1 MFLRRDRDKQHGGK
15 MHGVRG
21 DEKGKLQNDKKPDK
35 EISGAFRGACTTNKY
50 LDLTSL
56 NTELYKSEFL

>member
-1 MFLRRDRDKQHGGK
+1 MRCQGK
-15 MHGVRG
+15 
-21 DEKGKLQNDKKPDK
+21 KGKLQNDKKPDK